1 MQQKIVELYEPERV
15 ARLEKR
21 CLIVKRLLWILAL
34 TVLGVCIYLN
44 TRVNTRNI
52 YRLLL
57 TCICVSVPAAWIIL
71 YFGTFVV
78 RDGKRELAHIANL
91 EGEPRETVT
100 GKVTL
105 LKLKVQIRNS
115 VSLRKVRVD
124 TPQGVANL
132 NILIN
137 RAYELPHAGELL
149 RLYVVHGYIVAYEVL
164 SS

>member
-34 TVLGVCIYLN
+34 TVLGVCIYLT

-71 YFGTFVV
+71 YFGKGQCPFPCFRRGWV
-78 RDGKRELAHIANL
+78 RAKPAIGSRDSSLA
-91 EGEPRETVT
+91 G
-100 GKVTL
+100 
-105 LKLKVQIRNS
+105 S
-115 VSLRKVRVD
+115 
-124 TPQGVANL
+124 
-132 NILIN
+132 
-137 RAYELPHAGELL
+137 
-149 RLYVVHGYIVAYEVL
+149 
-164 SS
+164 